1 VEPDRIFTRKG
12 KIWTSGDVT
21 AGIDLSLALVGED
34 LGEAIARRTG
44 QELVVYHRRPGG
56 QSQFSALIEMDRQDG
71 RFAKLLDW
79 MRSHLGEP
87 LTVDRLADEAARAR
101 VISLGPSQLRRSSH
115 PPRPSSG
122 SVSRAARA
130 QVESSND
137 PIEQIGEAVGFADP
151 HDRSRFTLKS

>member
-1 VEPDRIFTRKG
+1 
-12 KIWTSGDVT
+12 
-21 AGIDLSLALVGED
+21 
-34 LGEAIARRTG
+34 
-44 QELVVYHRRPGG
+44 
-56 QSQFSALIEMDRQDG
+56 
-71 RFAKLLDW
+71 

-122 SVSRAARA
+122 SASRAARA

-137 PIEQIGEAVGFADP
+137 SIEQIVEAVGFSDP
-151 HDRSRFTLKS
+151 HDRSRFTLKSLAISIEPPAPRCGHVLAIWIAASMLSAVMKLSPTTGLGPPSSLTAPSGWIVLVAVTGLLLASSELP